1 MNEKTRVV
9 AKLQASGDSQPLRE
23 PLVSEDERKAMLAS
37 YAKRQEELKRLAACD
52 EDDCMNSPWA
62 DPKGMKR
69 ELQGLGDIKAPGL
82 RF

>member
-1 MNEKTRVV
+1 MHSHLLNCNGLNDRGGKRVDYIILRISMV
-9 AKLQASGDSQPLRE
+9 AIA
-23 PLVSEDERKAMLAS
+23 V
-37 YAKRQEELKRLAACD
+37 LKRLAACD